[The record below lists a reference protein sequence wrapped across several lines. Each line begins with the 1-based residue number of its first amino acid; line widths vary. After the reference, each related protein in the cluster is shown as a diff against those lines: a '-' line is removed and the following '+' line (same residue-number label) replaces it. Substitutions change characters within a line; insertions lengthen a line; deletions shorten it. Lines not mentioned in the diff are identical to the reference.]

1 MTQNLDEPEWL
12 LAFFE
17 ACTTHRRTAELLG
30 GVEELVLK
38 GFHKRAGGS
47 EAVQSELAAALLASC
62 GNLKVLALEEAT
74 VWGST
79 FYERLADGLNNSC
92 SSSSRGCKGLQEA
105 SSPSGLVEGHVE
117 PVCHLEGGSSS
128 SLSGQIGEHAD
139 TVCHKES
146 TGGSDTAIYTA
157 FHRSAQAAAG
167 CLDSQ
172 VRNLHLQKNGNR
184 QVQSDSAQSPAPGG
198 RSPKANSPPKE
209 SRDRQCQSSTLQ
221 APASE
226 GCFPKATPP
235 PKEERDTQGR
245 TDTFHA
251 PFHALPSSTR
261 PTHSQQPALCSS
273 TWMHLHTLKLPTS
286 GCMCFQPELRAIAAL
301 RSLQHLQLGQAG
313 VYQRRSS
320 FDLSPL
326 SSLTALKTLQ
336 LACDSVQVGWA
347 IVLSCCSQ
355 LIRLEVNHGCP
366 LRLPDF
372 HHGSSSSL
380 QCLVISHCLSLKF
393 LPHIVV
399 ATSAK
404 FQEIVLL
411 NKATWGGSLVP
422 EPMGLTAGDRDR
434 LAGMHMSWGP
444 SGLIIDSVSRA
455 IVLPCATP
463 LAKLEPLLN
472 NTQMAKCL
480 QALHLESVSFQ
491 AGEMASLAALFPL
504 LRKLALE
511 SCVLDCWAVF
521 EAVQGWESLETLVFV
536 GNEHTTSGCSTTE
549 ASLPSIAALLRT
561 RALNRQLHVAYY
573 LCHGVHDD
581 IFNHIKKVQAGL
593 SSGGALVSW
602 RIDEQHDDDW

>member
-1 MTQNLDEPEWL
+1 MGPPCILFLVPVGNSLVETFPNPILLATQNGDPPQRTLLNAPYLEHPPRWL
-12 LAFFE
+12 FLLSAPSVHPPQ
-17 ACTTHRRTAELLG
+17 CTLLSDIPSPMHTRPWTSSAT
-30 GVEELVLK
+30 LLSAPSS

-301 RSLQHLQLGQAG
+301 RSLQHLQLGQVGAW
-313 VYQRRSS
+313 VYY
-320 FDLSPL
+320 FKG
-326 SSLTALKTLQ
+326 ACVW
-336 LACDSVQVGWA
+336 LA
-347 IVLSCCSQ
+347 
-355 LIRLEVNHGCP
+355 
-366 LRLPDF
+366 
-372 HHGSSSSL
+372 
-380 QCLVISHCLSLKF
+380 
-393 LPHIVV
+393 
-399 ATSAK
+399 
-404 FQEIVLL
+404 
-411 NKATWGGSLVP
+411 
-422 EPMGLTAGDRDR
+422 
-434 LAGMHMSWGP
+434 
-444 SGLIIDSVSRA
+444 
-455 IVLPCATP
+455 
-463 LAKLEPLLN
+463 
-472 NTQMAKCL
+472 
-480 QALHLESVSFQ
+480 
-491 AGEMASLAALFPL
+491 
-504 LRKLALE
+504 
-511 SCVLDCWAVF
+511 
-521 EAVQGWESLETLVFV
+521 
-536 GNEHTTSGCSTTE
+536 
-549 ASLPSIAALLRT
+549 
-561 RALNRQLHVAYY
+561 
-573 LCHGVHDD
+573 
-581 IFNHIKKVQAGL
+581 
-593 SSGGALVSW
+593 
-602 RIDEQHDDDW
+602 